1 LKQFEEKGARLLGLS
16 CDPVP
21 ALKVWAQSV
30 GGVGYPL
37 LSDFYPHGKASQG
50 LGTFN
55 AEAGYTLR
63 SVTIVDPQGIVRAF
77 HLYPAGGLP
86 QADVVL
92 AELAGLV
99 KSV

>member
-1 LKQFEEKGARLLGLS
+1 
-16 CDPVP
+16 
-21 ALKVWAQSV
+21 
-30 GGVGYPL
+30 
-37 LSDFYPHGKASQG
+37 
-50 LGTFN
+50 
-55 AEAGYTLR
+55 
-63 SVTIVDPQGIVRAF
+63 VTIIDPQGIVRAF